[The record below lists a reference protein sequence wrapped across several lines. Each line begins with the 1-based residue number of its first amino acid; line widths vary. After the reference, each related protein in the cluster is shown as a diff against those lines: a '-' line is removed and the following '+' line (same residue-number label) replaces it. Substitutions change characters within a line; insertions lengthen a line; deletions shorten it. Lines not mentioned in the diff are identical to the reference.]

1 MARVWCSNDKAQH
14 GWYVNLQYL
23 YVVSSVIR
31 VVIPIPIPILIPIT
45 ILIPPIP
52 ILILHFLIFLPTIIE

>member
-31 VVIPIPIPILIPIT
+31 VFIPIPILILIPIT
-45 ILIPPIP
+45 ILIPIL

>member
-14 GWYVNLQYL
+14 WWYVNLQYL

-31 VVIPIPIPILIPIT
+31 VFIPIPIPYYLLPCIISMLPKFISFIPI
-45 ILIPPIP
+45 
-52 ILILHFLIFLPTIIE
+52 IIC

>member
-31 VVIPIPIPILIPIT
+31 VFIPIPIPIPILIPIT
-45 ILIPPIP
+45 ILIP
-52 ILILHFLIFLPTIIE
+52 ILIFHFLIILPTIIE